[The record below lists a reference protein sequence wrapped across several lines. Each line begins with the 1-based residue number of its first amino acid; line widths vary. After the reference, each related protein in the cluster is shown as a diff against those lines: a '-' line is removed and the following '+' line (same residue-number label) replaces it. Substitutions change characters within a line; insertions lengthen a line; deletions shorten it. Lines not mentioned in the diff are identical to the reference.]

1 MGGIAVTPEQMRASA
16 SKFANEASN
25 LEGMLST
32 LKAEIETLSGTWKG
46 AAQMQFAE
54 LMDKWNRDVQDI
66 TDVLNTI
73 SQHLNQAAQ
82 GYEDADQGMARGFT
96 S

>member
-1 MGGIAVTPEQMRASA
+1 MAIRVTPDQMRASA
-16 SKFANEASN
+16 SKFANEAQN
-25 LEGMLST
+25 LESMLSA
-32 LKAEIETLSGTWKG
+32 LKAEISTLSDTWEG
-46 AAQMQFAE
+46 VAQVQFAE

-82 GYEDADQGMARGFT
+82 GYEEADQGMSRGFQ